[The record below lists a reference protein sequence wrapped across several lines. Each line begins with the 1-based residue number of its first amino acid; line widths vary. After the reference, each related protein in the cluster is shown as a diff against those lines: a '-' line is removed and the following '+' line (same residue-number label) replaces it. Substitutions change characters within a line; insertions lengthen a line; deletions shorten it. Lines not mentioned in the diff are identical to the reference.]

1 MAFDFYGLKKRP
13 CRIKEERIASL
24 KTPTTSSREKNR
36 DFTKINNAEGRKYG
50 TKTIVIMF

>member
-13 CRIKEERIASL
+13 CRIKERIASL
-24 KTPTTSSREKNR
+24 KTPTTREKNR

>member
-24 KTPTTSSREKNR
+24 KTPTTSREKNR